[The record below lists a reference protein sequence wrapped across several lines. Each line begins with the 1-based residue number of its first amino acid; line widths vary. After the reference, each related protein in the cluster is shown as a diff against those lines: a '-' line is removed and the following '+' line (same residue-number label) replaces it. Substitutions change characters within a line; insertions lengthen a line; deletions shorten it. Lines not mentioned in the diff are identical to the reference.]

1 MFGLNIFRKKKNKK
15 KDKLRNIRDSAD
27 LTTNIIVIS
36 GLAVASVVTIGG
48 VAYASKDSGRVSANC
63 IANHSTFN
71 SNSVK
76 ECQQKGE
83 ESNTGSIGSGGGNPV
98 PGEELEEKPDTPAT
112 DDTCF
117 ELNAQGDTIT
127 DYKIELEECTTDVVI
142 PSSVNG
148 TFITTIGRDA
158 FYSNQLTSVSIPNS
172 VRNINSSAF
181 RNNQLT
187 SVSIPDSVTSIGGY
201 AFERNPLTSIV
212 IPDSVTSIGDFAF
225 SMNGLTSVII
235 PDSVT
240 SISKGAFY
248 YNKLTSVIIPDTVT
262 TIGDSA
268 FYHNQLT
275 SVTIPNSVNS
285 IGYTAF
291 RENQLTSV
299 SIPDSVTSIGHHAFG
314 ANPLTSASVPS
325 HLTLSSG
332 TFPNSTNITVRP

>member
-15 KDKLRNIRDSAD
+15 KDNLRNIKDAAD

-71 SNSVK
+71 SNSAK

-117 ELNAQGDTIT
+117 KLNTQGNTIT
-127 DYKIELEECTTDVVI
+127 DYKIELEECTTDVII
-142 PSSVNG
+142 PSSIDG
-148 TFITTIGRDA
+148 TFITYIGKDA
-158 FYSNQLTSVSIPNS
+158 FRENQLTSVNIPNS
-172 VRNINSSAF
+172 VTSIEYSAF

-187 SVSIPDSVTSIGGY
+187 SVTVPDSVTSIGDHAFERNQLTSVTIPDSVTSIGG
-201 AFERNPLTSIV
+201 ATFRFNQ
-212 IPDSVTSIGDFAF
+212 
-225 SMNGLTSVII
+225 LTSVII

-240 SISKGAFY
+240 GIGEYAFSS
-248 YNKLTSVIIPDTVT
+248 NQLTSVDIPDSVT
-262 TIGDSA
+262 SVGTHA
-268 FYHNQLT
+268 FGYNQLT
-275 SVTIPNSVNS
+275 SVTIP
-285 IGYTAF
+285 
-291 RENQLTSV
+291 
-299 SIPDSVTSIGHHAFG
+299 DSVTSIGQSVFIN
-314 ANPLTSASVPS
+314 NPLTSASVPS
-325 HLTLSSG
+325 HLILSPY
-332 TFPNSTNITVRP
+332 TFPWNTNVTVRS

>member
-1 MFGLNIFRKKKNKK
+1 MFGLNIFRKKKKNKK
-15 KDKLRNIRDSAD
+15 KDNLRNIKDAAD

-71 SNSVK
+71 SNSAK

-117 ELNAQGDTIT
+117 KLNWKGDIIT

-142 PSSVNG
+142 PSSING
-148 TFITTIGRDA
+148 TIITTIDKSA
-158 FYSNQLTSVSIPNS
+158 FENNQLTSVVIPNS
-172 VRNINSSAF
+172 VTNVGYRAF

-187 SVSIPDSVTSIGGY
+187 SVTVPDSVTSIGDNAFERNQLTSVTIPDSVTSIGGA
-201 AFERNPLTSIV
+201 AFRFNQ
-212 IPDSVTSIGDFAF
+212 
-225 SMNGLTSVII
+225 LTSVII

-240 SISKGAFY
+240 GIGEYAFSS
-248 YNKLTSVIIPDTVT
+248 NQLTSVDIPDSVT
-262 TIGDSA
+262 SVGTHA
-268 FYHNQLT
+268 FGYNQLT
-275 SVTIPNSVNS
+275 SVTIP
-285 IGYTAF
+285 
-291 RENQLTSV
+291 
-299 SIPDSVTSIGHHAFG
+299 DSVTSIGQSVFIN
-314 ANPLTSASVPS
+314 NPLTSASIPS
-325 HLTLSSG
+325 HLTLPTN
-332 TFPNSTNITVRP
+332 TFPFSTNITVRP